1 MVFSK
6 PVEQGGRLELVCG
19 TPGGDTQVQ
28 TNLQI
33 VTSVFDYG
41 LNVAEAID
49 GPRWTHN
56 QRGTNSFTELRD
68 ASSLWIED
76 RVGEAVIEGLTNRGH
91 PVELT
96 GNWGG
101 AGSEGAV
108 QVDLDNNTMSA
119 ASDPRREGDA
129 LVW

>member
-1 MVFSK
+1 
-6 PVEQGGRLELVCG
+6 
-19 TPGGDTQVQ
+19 
-28 TNLQI
+28 
-33 VTSVFDYG
+33 
-41 LNVAEAID
+41 
-49 GPRWTHN
+49 
-56 QRGTNSFTELRD
+56 
-68 ASSLWIED
+68 
-76 RVGEAVIEGLTNRGH
+76 
-91 PVELT
+91 LT